1 MIRKIGWMALWALWA
16 MVGWG
21 QDGRLDGRPERGWSL
36 DDCIR
41 YAVEHSPKGVRQEAQ
56 NRVYGQD
63 RLEAIGGFLP
73 SISAESSVSMN
84 FGRGIDPETNT
95 YVSTNTLGNS
105 YQIYSSL
112 TLFDGLAQIYRLRLA
127 DINRLRGKDELRDM
141 QDKLAFE
148 VMEIFFNVLYYNGT
162 VELAQQQLDET
173 TSNLKRFQRME
184 ELGLKSL
191 PDLNEIQAKEAEDRF
206 ALTKQTN
213 LYHLEIIRLKAK
225 MNLPPDKDLT
235 LLGYDPASLLR
246 PETEEDA
253 LAIYRQALKS
263 LPQAAVADRALKASE
278 MAWKI
283 ARGRLFPTVSLG
295 AGFSTGFSRSM
306 NGEPYLSFQE
316 QLKMREGS
324 YIGASLSVPIFS
336 RFSRSAEVQRSKQRF
351 IIAQS
356 EHEETLRQIYNDIEQ
371 VVADVKGLAD
381 EHVLAQR
388 RVAAMEVAHRGSL
401 RRFEEGLMDAFELS
415 TSANRLLNAQ
425 VEEIYTRLKYQLK
438 YRLLQYYK
446 GNYVFEIKN

>member
-1 MIRKIGWMALWALWA
+1 
-16 MVGWG
+16 
-21 QDGRLDGRPERGWSL
+21 
-36 DDCIR
+36 
-41 YAVEHSPKGVRQEAQ
+41 VRQEAQ
-56 NRVYGQD
+56 NRIYGQD
-63 RLEAIGGFLP
+63 RLEAVGGFLP
-73 SISAESSVSMN
+73 SLSAESSVSMN

-127 DINRLRGKDELRDM
+127 HINRLKGKEEWRDM

-148 VMEIFFNVLYYNGT
+148 VMEIFFNALYYSKT
-162 VELAQQQLDET
+162 VELAQQQLDE
-173 TSNLKRFQRME
+173 SVDNLKRFQRME

-225 MNLPPDKDLT
+225 INLPPDEHLS
-235 LLGYDPASLLR
+235 LSGYAPAPLLR

-253 LAIYRQALKS
+253 LAIYRQALKF
-263 LPQAAVADRALKASE
+263 LPLAAVADRSLKASE

-283 ARGRLFPTVSLG
+283 ARGRMFPSLSLS

-306 NGEPYLSFQE
+306 DGKPYPSFQE

-324 YIGASLSVPIFS
+324 YIGASLSVPLFS
-336 RFSRSAEVQRSKQRF
+336 RFSRSAELQRSRQRF

-356 EHEETLRQIYNDIEQ
+356 EHEETLRQLYNDIEQ
-371 VVADVKGLAD
+371 VVADVNGLAD
-381 EHVLAQR
+381 EYAHAQKR
-388 RVAAMEVAHRGSL
+388 TTAMQSAHRTNL
-401 RRFEEGLMDAFELS
+401 RKYEEGLLDAISLS

-425 VEEIYTRLKYQLK
+425 VEEVYTQLKYQLK

-446 GNYVFEIKN
+446 GDNGL